1 MAIDL
6 LLLVF
11 QQIIRLVLMPIANE
25 LKFCLDFRKKE
36 KNNTCIEIDT
46 SCTHIRLIMTICLH
60 VPIRMCVCVYVCMY
74 TLLLRPSCITP
85 SVYIYIQFRRYILQ
99 YKICE
104 TFCRMGFEGLCLICT
119 TSIMTSGYVTPSTE
133 TVSMSQPL

>member
-60 VPIRMCVCVYVCMY
+60 VPIRMCVCMYVYFLASSKLY
-74 TLLLRPSCITP
+74 HTIGI
-85 SVYIYIQFRRYILQ
+85 YIYIYPI
-99 YKICE
+99 
-104 TFCRMGFEGLCLICT
+104 
-119 TSIMTSGYVTPSTE
+119 
-133 TVSMSQPL
+133 